1 MEYSAE
7 QATSLATCHGH
18 LLTISLTLFLAVFP
32 GRAGQGG
39 GEPPIGLQ
47 ANQLKCEHLTNPL
60 GIEAPQPR
68 LSWVLES
75 NKRAQLQTAYQILV
89 ASSLN
94 ELQANNAD
102 KWDSGTVVSD
112 NSVEVA
118 YRGSSLKSGER
129 CYWKVRSWGKDGKP
143 GTYSAASYFEMGLLN
158 PTDWH
163 GKWIGAKKG
172 ISSPLLRREFR
183 LSKSVRRGRIYL
195 SGLGYYE
202 LHINGSRVGNRVLD
216 PASTYYTNDQPFPLH
231 SRVLYVS
238 YDVTELLKSGAN
250 AIGVILGHGWYSA
263 ESDVAP
269 SPSGRTPYGDRPRLM
284 LQMNIEFADGER
296 MSLSTDE
303 SWKTSS
309 GPITYNDLFHGE
321 TYDARLEQTGWDKPA
336 YNDAAWD
343 KAALVDAPTG
353 VLTAEV
359 FPANQVTEILKPIRV
374 ISPKAPEF
382 FAETYVYDF
391 GQNFTGWVKIRTSGP
406 RGARVTLR
414 YAARIYPEDDS
425 LDNRSN
431 LPPFLD
437 ARQTDTYILK
447 GEGAEEWEPRF
458 TLHGFRYVEVRG
470 FGDLPSLESV
480 EGHFVHS
487 ALTPTG
493 VFTSSNELINK
504 IHHNIQWTFASSL
517 QGLVQD
523 AADRAE
529 RQGWLGDPGF
539 VAEDYAYNFDM
550 TTLWEKWLNDM
561 KDIQKT
567 DGNLPLVA
575 PLHWRTI
582 KGQEDFPI
590 DVYAKWPVFQSTY
603 PLLIWYLYQYY
614 GDTRVLEEH
623 YDGLK
628 RLIDFQGTSA
638 SDYIIP
644 SGLGDHMEPQENGH
658 HHFSPIHTPAPL
670 TSTAFYYYDTLILS
684 QVAEVLRK
692 TDDATRYAALAQKI
706 KDAFNGKF
714 LNRASNQYA
723 TGSQTSNA
731 LPLFFEMV
739 PEDKIPAVL
748 KNLIDDIVTKHNGHQ
763 STGIVGTNA
772 LAQALPRYGAG
783 EVMYQ
788 LATQSTF
795 PSLGYQ
801 VALGATTLCETLNCE
816 PWLSQNMKM
825 FGSVDKFFYRNLAG
839 IGLGSPGY
847 RHIVIKPQVLGGL
860 RSVSASVDTVR
871 GVVAVEWAKGDSSL
885 DLKILIPAGS
895 DADISIPKLGN
906 LDVVVAESGHDIWKG
921 YAYVPGVAGLTGAK
935 DGGDCIMVHAG
946 SGAYRFNVSG
956 SLF

>member
-1 MEYSAE
+1 MGHLTERSKSGAI
-7 QATSLATCHGH
+7 CHEG
-18 LLTISLTLFLAVFP
+18 LLTISLMLFLAGLP
-32 GRAGQGG
+32 GIGASQRG
-39 GEPPIGLQ
+39 GLQ

-75 NKRAQLQTAYQILV
+75 NERGQLQAAYQILV
-89 ASSLN
+89 ATSL
-94 ELQANNAD
+94 EKLQADNAD
-102 KWDSGTVVSD
+102 KWDSGKIVSD
-112 NSVEVA
+112 SSVEVP
-118 YRGSSLKSGER
+118 YRGNPLASGER

-143 GTYSAASYFEMGLLN
+143 GAYSAASYFEMGLLK
-158 PTDWH
+158 PADWR
-163 GKWIGAKKG
+163 GKWVGAKKG
-172 ISSPLLRREFR
+172 ISSPLLRRQFQ
-183 LSKSVRRGRIYL
+183 LAKAVSRGRVYL

-202 LHINGSRVGNRVLD
+202 LHINGNKVGNRLLD

-231 SRVLYVS
+231 SRVLYAS
-238 YDVTELLKSGAN
+238 YDVTEQLKSGAN
-250 AIGVILGHGWYSA
+250 VIGVMLGHGWYSA
-263 ESDVAP
+263 EADVAP

-284 LQMNIEFADGER
+284 LQMNIEFADGE
-296 MSLSTDE
+296 MTTLSTDDT
-303 SWKTSS
+303 WKTSS
-309 GPITYNDLFHGE
+309 GPVTYNDLFHGE
-321 TYDARLEQTGWDKPA
+321 TYDARLEQPGWDKPG
-336 YNDAAWD
+336 YNDAPWE

-353 VLTAEV
+353 TLTAEV
-359 FPANQVTEILKPIRV
+359 FPANQVTETLKSLRV

-382 FAETYVYDF
+382 FAQTYIYDF
-391 GQNFTGWVKIRTSGP
+391 GQNFTGWVKIKTSGP
-406 RGARVTLR
+406 RGARVTMR

-447 GEGAEEWEPRF
+447 GEGTEEWEPRF

-480 EGHFVHS
+480 EGHFVRS
-487 ALTPTG
+487 ALKLTG
-493 VFTSSNELINK
+493 TFSSSNELLNK

-561 KDIQKT
+561 KDIQKA
-567 DGNLPLVA
+567 DGNIPLVA
-575 PLHWRTI
+575 PLHWRTVNNQ
-582 KGQEDFPI
+582 GDFPI

-603 PLLIWYLYQYY
+603 PLLLWYLYQHY
-614 GDTRVLEEH
+614 GDTRVLVEH

-628 RLIDFQGTSA
+628 KLIDFQGTTA
-638 SDYIIP
+638 SEYIIS
-644 SGLGDHMEPQENGH
+644 SGLGDHMEPQDNGH
-658 HHFSPIHTPAPL
+658 HHFSPIHTPAAL
-670 TSTAFYYYDTLILS
+670 TSTAFYYYGTWILS
-684 QVAEVLRK
+684 RVAEALKK
-692 TDDATRYAALAQKI
+692 TDDATRYAALAQDI
-706 KDAFNGKF
+706 KEAFNRKF
-714 LNRASNQYA
+714 LDKVSNQYA

-748 KNLIDDIVTKHNGHQ
+748 KNLVDDILTKHNGHQ

-788 LATQSTF
+788 VATQTTF

-801 VALGATTLCETLNCE
+801 VVLGATTLCETLNCE

-839 IGLGSPGY
+839 ISLGSPGY
-847 RHIVIKPQVLGGL
+847 RHIAIKPQVLGDL
-860 RSVSASVDTVR
+860 RNVSASVDTVR
-871 GVVAVEWAKGDSSL
+871 GRVEVEWVKGDSSL
-885 DLKILIPAGS
+885 DLKVLIPAG
-895 DADISIPKLGN
+895 AEAEINIPKLGN
-906 LDVVVAESGHDIWKG
+906 LDVVVSEGGHDIWKAN
-921 YAYVPGVAGLTGAK
+921 AYVPGVAGLSDGT
-935 DGGDCIMVHAG
+935 DGGDYIKVHAG
-946 SGAYRFNVSG
+946 SGSYRFNVGG